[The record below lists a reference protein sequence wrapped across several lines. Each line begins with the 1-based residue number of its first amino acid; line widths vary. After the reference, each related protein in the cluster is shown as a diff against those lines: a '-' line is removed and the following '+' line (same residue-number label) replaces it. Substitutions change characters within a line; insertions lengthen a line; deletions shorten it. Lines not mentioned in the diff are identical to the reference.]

1 MAVWF
6 MERDLVPDLTYQK
19 MKKES
24 SLTFYWNVQKLD
36 TEKQKGMFKPEKKKP
51 DDFNLSNGWWTN
63 FLKRNPQLRLRAGM
77 NLRSTIFMDTQ
88 KQFIT
93 WMRQVCL

>member
-6 MERDLVPDLTYQK
+6 MERDLVPDLTYQN

-36 TEKQKGMFKPEKKKP
+36 TEKQEGMLNVLWSLTFKPEKT
-51 DDFNLSNGWWTN
+51 NLMISILAMGGGQISSREILN
-63 FLKRNPQLRLRAGM
+63 FVFGQE
-77 NLRSTIFMDTQ
+77 
-88 KQFIT
+88 
-93 WMRQVCL
+93 MRQQMFVWMP

>member
-6 MERDLVPDLTYQK
+6 MERDLVPDLTYQT

-36 TEKQKGMFKPEKKKP
+36 TEKQVETLNVLWSLTFKP
-51 DDFNLSNGWWTN
+51 DLSNGGCALEPRPPKVIAKN
-63 FLKRNPQLRLRAGM
+63 
-77 NLRSTIFMDTQ
+77 
-88 KQFIT
+88 
-93 WMRQVCL
+93 

>member
-24 SLTFYWNVQKLD
+24 SLAFYWNVQKLD
-36 TEKQKGMFKPEKKKP
+36 TEKQEGMLNVLWSVTFKPEKT
-51 DDFNLSNGWWTN
+51 NLMISILAMGGGQISSREILN
-63 FLKRNPQLRLRAGM
+63 FVFGQE
-77 NLRSTIFMDTQ
+77 
-88 KQFIT
+88 
-93 WMRQVCL
+93 MRQRMFVWMP